1 MKPATPKHKGKPA
14 VKRTKRTGGPARK
27 MASPPRRMIPQP
39 EKIAWK
45 PGTMLNP
52 VPVVMVTCAEKG
64 QRPNIITIAWAG
76 TVCSDPPMLSISV
89 RPERYSHGIIQ
100 RTGEFVVNVPSVR
113 EIRAADTCG
122 VVSGRDVDKFEK
134 TGLTPIPA
142 SRVAAPIIQECP
154 LALECRVRRTIE
166 LGTHTMFVAEI
177 VAVQVSESLMTQ
189 GGRLALEKA
198 GLAAF
203 AHGGYYALG
212 RKLGHFGFSVR
223 KKAGKKKPRRPG
235 A

>member
-1 MKPATPKHKGKPA
+1 MKPATLKHKGKPA
-14 VKRTKRTGGPARK
+14 AKGHGKAAGPLRK
-27 MASPPRRMIPQP
+27 SIGPPR
-39 EKIAWK
+39 KIVWK

-76 TVCSDPPMLSISV
+76 TVCSEPPMLSISI
-89 RPERYSHGIIQ
+89 RPERYSHDIIK

-134 TGLTPIPA
+134 TGLTPAPA
-142 SRVAAPIIQECP
+142 SKVGPPIIQECP
-154 LALECRVRRTIE
+154 LALECRVRKTVE

-177 VAVQVSESLMTQ
+177 VAVQVSESLMTA

-212 RKLGHFGFSVR
+212 RKLGYYGFSVR
-223 KKAGKKKPRRPG
+223 KKRAIKKPRRP
-235 A
+235 AA